1 MNFPGHFVA
10 PRTKRGHP
18 RALPHGSEP
27 PSLFS
32 LTAADPR
39 RWRAQREAPAKEPGP
54 RLRERAGHPA
64 GRSRGLRAIPS
75 RVESLWFSCRS
86 RQRTP
91 GAGARMT
98 LVRAKRST
106 RQRAGSAPGHPPT
119 AGPPDDWRAAV
130 AALRAIRRADSAP
143 SARRTRKEQNMYKRP
158 PAWYAQRMES
168 AGSADGVCTG
178 CGARVPPGAGACG
191 ACGGTLLV
199 SHPELHTLAIAHVD
213 CDAFYAA
220 VEIRDD
226 PRLAGVPVIVGGS
239 VRGVVTSACYRARAF
254 GVRSAM
260 PMFRARKLCPDA
272 VIVSPDGRKYA
283 AASKQV
289 RRLMAD
295 TTPLVQPVSIDE
307 AFLDLSGT
315 ERALGGTPAQTLAR
329 LAARIE
335 REVGITVS
343 VGLSWNKSLA
353 KIAQRV
359 RQAPGLRRDRQAGR
373 PRFSRRQAG
382 AHPVGRGA
390 QNGAAPAPGGA
401 AHGGRLGGTPPGGSE
416 GQVRRHGP
424 APGAAVAGPGPAAG
438 RCRPPSRQERLVVGH
453 LCRRPPRPRDHEA
466 AAVAPIGNPGAAAQA
481 GGRGRAHRHPH
492 SQDGRIPGA
501 QPGHKPRRPHPTG
514 RRSVPGGAAPP
525 DGGSR
530 WAPTSACSASGS
542 PQWPTPRTAIPPPR
556 STRRR
561 ARRAQVER
569 TIDKVRAKLGKD
581 AITKGLALTAGPP
594 SLGGPAPY

>member
-1 MNFPGHFVA
+1 
-10 PRTKRGHP
+10 
-18 RALPHGSEP
+18 
-27 PSLFS
+27 
-32 LTAADPR
+32 
-39 RWRAQREAPAKEPGP
+39 
-54 RLRERAGHPA
+54 
-64 GRSRGLRAIPS
+64 
-75 RVESLWFSCRS
+75 
-86 RQRTP
+86 
-91 GAGARMT
+91 
-98 LVRAKRST
+98 
-106 RQRAGSAPGHPPT
+106 
-119 AGPPDDWRAAV
+119 
-130 AALRAIRRADSAP
+130 
-143 SARRTRKEQNMYKRP
+143 MYKRP

-353 KIAQRV
+353 KIASAFDKPRGFVVIGRQDARGFLADKPV
-359 RQAPGLRRDRQAGR
+359 RILWGVGPKMERRLHRAGLRTVGDLAALPPAEAKARFGAMGRRLARLSLGQDQRPVDAGR
-373 PRFSRRQAG
+373 HHAKSASSSATFAVDHRDPETMKPLLWRQSETLARRLKRAG
-382 AHPVGRGA
+382 VGGRTVTLILKTA
-390 QNGAAPAPGGA
+390 EFQVRNRATSLAAPTQLADVLYRA
-401 AHGGRLGGTPPGGSE
+401 ALPRLM
-416 GQVRRHGP
+416 
-424 APGAAVAGPGPAAG
+424 
-438 RCRPPSRQERLVVGH
+438 
-453 LCRRPPRPRDHEA
+453 EA
-466 AAVAPIGNPGAAAQA
+466 ADGTYFRLLGVRVTAMADAADCDPA
-481 GGRGRAHRHPH
+481 
-492 SQDGRIPGA
+492 
-501 QPGHKPRRPHPTG
+501 
-514 RRSVPGGAAPP
+514 
-525 DGGSR
+525 
-530 WAPTSACSASGS
+530 
-542 PQWPTPRTAIPPPR
+542 TPFDPEE
-556 STRRR
+556 

-594 SLGGPAPY
+594 SLGGTAPY